1 MDCPCYGKGIMSG
14 LRRFFVDVVDDVTE
28 VCGEEY
34 SHAVNTLRCKKG
46 DEIILCDNSGYDYVC
61 EITDVLKKSFIVS
74 VRDKIYNETET
85 DEYVVLIC
93 GFLKGDKTEYV
104 VQKAVELGVKDIV
117 VFSSEFSS
125 AYMSDNKLARL
136 NKVSIEAAKQ
146 CGRSIAPRVVY
157 RENFSEAIKLGEKCK
172 NRLFAYE
179 NVANYTTHISRI
191 SGSSAV
197 VVGSEGGFSQREVDE
212 AFSQGYQIITLGKRV
227 LRADTAAICA
237 VSLIMYELGE
247 LK

>member
-1 MDCPCYGKGIMSG
+1 
-14 LRRFFVDVVDDVTE
+14 
-28 VCGEEY
+28 
-34 SHAVNTLRCKKG
+34 
-46 DEIILCDNSGYDYVC
+46 
-61 EITDVLKKSFIVS
+61 
-74 VRDKIYNETET
+74 
-85 DEYVVLIC
+85 
-93 GFLKGDKTEYV
+93 
-104 VQKAVELGVKDIV
+104 
-117 VFSSEFSS
+117 
-125 AYMSDNKLARL
+125 MSDNKLARL

-157 RENFSEAIKLGEKCK
+157 RENFSEAIKFGEKCK

-179 NVANYTTHISRI
+179 NIANYTTHISRI